1 MKQFVFTLQPL
12 YDMQE
17 SIEKQ
22 YKMQMSEIE
31 AELLKRLNDLDVL
44 SSNFERMK
52 REYCEAMATGVQAVK
67 IKEYGHFF
75 ERLKA
80 VMALVQ
86 DKIASLEKEKEKCLA
101 KLVQAR
107 REKKLLDKVRENQY
121 SEYMDELK
129 KEQDKLVDDLIS
141 YRASV

>member
-31 AELLKRLNDLDVL
+31 AELRKRLGDLEVL
-44 SSNFERMK
+44 SGNFDRMK
-52 REYCEAMATGVQAVK
+52 NEYCSAMASGVQAVK
-67 IKEYGHFF
+67 VKEYGNFF

-80 VMALVQ
+80 VMSLVQ
-86 DKIASLEKEKEKCLA
+86 DKITSLEWEKEKCLA

-121 SEYMDELK
+121 SEYMDGLK
-129 KEQDKLVDDLIS
+129 KEQDKRVDDLIS

>member
-31 AELLKRLNDLDVL
+31 AEIRRRLNDLEVL
-44 SSNFERMK
+44 NGNFERM
-52 REYCEAMATGVQAVK
+52 RIEYCSAVTSGMQAVRV
-67 IKEYGHFF
+67 KEYGHFF
-75 ERLKA
+75 ERLKT
-80 VMALVQ
+80 VIALVQ
-86 DKIASLEKEKEKCLA
+86 EKIAHLEREKEKCLT
-101 KLVQAR
+101 KLVQTR
-107 REKKLLDKVRENQY
+107 REKKLLDKVRESQY
-121 SEYMDELK
+121 TAYMDEFK
-129 KEQDKLVDDLIS
+129 KEQDKKVDDLVS

>member
-12 YDMQE
+12 YEMQE

-31 AELLKRLNDLDVL
+31 AELVKRLNDLDVL
-44 SSNFERMK
+44 SGNFNRMK
-52 REYCEAMATGVQAVK
+52 GEYCEAMAAGVQAVK
-67 IKEYGHFF
+67 IKEYGNFF
-75 ERLKA
+75 DRLKA
-80 VMALVQ
+80 VMGLVQ
-86 DKIASLEKEKEKCLA
+86 DKIASLEKEKEKCLL

-107 REKKLLDKVRENQY
+107 REKKLLDKVRESQY
-121 SEYMDELK
+121 SEYMDEIK

>member
-52 REYCEAMATGVQAVK
+52 REYCEAMAAGVQAVK

-80 VMALVQ
+80 VMALMQ

>member
-1 MKQFVFTLQPL
+1 MKQFIFTLQPL

-31 AELLKRLNDLDVL
+31 AELAKRLGDLEVL
-44 SSNFERMK
+44 SGSFERMK
-52 REYCEAMATGVQAVK
+52 NEYCSAMSSGMQAIK
-67 IKEYGHFF
+67 IKEYGNFF

-80 VMALVQ
+80 VMGLVQ
-86 DKIASLEKEKEKCLA
+86 DKIMYLENEKEKCLA

-121 SEYMDELK
+121 TEYKGVLK

>member
-31 AELLKRLNDLDVL
+31 AELVKRLNDLDVL

-52 REYCEAMATGVQAVK
+52 GEYCEAMAAGVQAVK

-80 VMALVQ
+80 VMGLVQ
-86 DKIASLEKEKEKCLA
+86 DKIASLEKEKEKCLS

-121 SEYMDELK
+121 SEYMDEIK